1 MNLKIH
7 FHVFDVCRF
16 FFQLNKRFNLSFLNV
31 HGKLFTK
38 VGYVLTIL
46 SKEIIGINVAYIKF
60 RNVHCYRLNVSDTD
74 SESCFF

>member
-7 FHVFDVCRF
+7 FMCLMCAVF

-60 RNVHCYRLNVSDTD
+60 RNVHCYR
-74 SESCFF
+74 

>member
-1 MNLKIH
+1 MNLKIQYI
-7 FHVFDVCRF
+7 FMCLMCAI

-46 SKEIIGINVAYIKF
+46 SKEIIGIIVAYIML
-60 RNVHCYRLNVSDTD
+60 RNVIINM
-74 SESCFF
+74 